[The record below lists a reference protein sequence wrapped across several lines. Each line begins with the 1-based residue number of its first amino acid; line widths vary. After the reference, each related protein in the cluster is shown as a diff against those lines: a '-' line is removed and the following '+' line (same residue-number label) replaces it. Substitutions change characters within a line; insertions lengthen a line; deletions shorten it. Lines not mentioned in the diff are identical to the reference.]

1 MMAAKKHK
9 PKRFS
14 AAKAV
19 KAAARK
25 VVGTPPP
32 TRADPLE
39 RYGHQQ
45 GYRTASASERMPG
58 GATQADPRTHAV
70 CSLTPWE
77 CWESAPSRSRYG

>member
-1 MMAAKKHK
+1 MAAKKRK

-32 TRADPLE
+32 TRADPDTTKRKVSKEKYKPKLE
-39 RYGHQQ
+39 DLLRG
-45 GYRTASASERMPG
+45 E
-58 GATQADPRTHAV
+58 
-70 CSLTPWE
+70 E
-77 CWESAPSRSRYG
+77 